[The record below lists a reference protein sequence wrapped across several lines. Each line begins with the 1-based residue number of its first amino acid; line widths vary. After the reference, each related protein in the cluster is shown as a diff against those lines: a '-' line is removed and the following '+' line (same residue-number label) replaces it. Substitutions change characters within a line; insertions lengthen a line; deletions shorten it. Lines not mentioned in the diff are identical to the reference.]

1 MGNRNGGK
9 NRSDRPSGR
18 QASQQPEHSGGSKP
32 ATESLHQGQG
42 PDLISQDKR
51 VQKKNPGIT
60 QINKNLGFQEAGK
73 ANQQPLDELKRKEKL
88 DERGEDL
95 HDREGDM

>member
-1 MGNRNGGK
+1 MKNRNGGK

-18 QASQQPEHSGGSKP
+18 QASEQPEHSGTPKTAP
-32 ATESLHQGQG
+32 ESLHQGQG

-51 VQKKNPGIT
+51 MQKKNPGVKDLD
-60 QINKNLGFQEAGK
+60 KNLGFQQAGVSS
-73 ANQQPLDELKRKEKL
+73 DETENERQSKERLK
-88 DERGEDL
+88 ERGEDL